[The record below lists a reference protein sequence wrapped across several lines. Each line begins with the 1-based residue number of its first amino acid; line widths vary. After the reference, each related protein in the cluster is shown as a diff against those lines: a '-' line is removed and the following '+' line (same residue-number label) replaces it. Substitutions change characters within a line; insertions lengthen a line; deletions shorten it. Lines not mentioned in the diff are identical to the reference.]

1 MKPSIGISPKH
12 TVPSEWLAGSAL
24 APAPYTCSI
33 FKSPLGPPCIIY
45 GSRISKTVCNRLLI
59 RMRKLVLNARVG
71 ERRCENARAWACMR
85 EEDSKYVGFFT
96 YCWRRGG
103 ACA

>member
-71 ERRCENARAWACMR
+71 ERRCENARARACMR
-85 EEDSKYVGFFT
+85 EEDSK
-96 YCWRRGG
+96 
-103 ACA
+103 